1 MLADQ
6 ESRGVGGV
14 YRFSATSLRRAFDL
28 GWSAAEVEDWLER
41 HSTTGLPQALRYL
54 VGDAERR
61 HGSIRVGPAG
71 CYVRIADQTQV
82 AALLAHPAAS
92 RLGLRSVGPE
102 VLVAAVDEQELLL
115 LLRELGH
122 SPAVE
127 NAAGELIATP
137 PSRRAESLVA
147 EPAKAAAPAAEV
159 AEALLTRGRRHR
171 VNGKPVVSAETE
183 STVEQLRSAT
193 RAAAPVRVVYVNADG
208 SRAER
213 ELAPLDLTDG
223 AVRAIDRDSAQ
234 IVTIPLARIASV
246 IPTTP
251 RP

>member
-1 MLADQ
+1 
-6 ESRGVGGV
+6 
-14 YRFSATSLRRAFDL
+14 
-28 GWSAAEVEDWLER
+28 
-41 HSTTGLPQALRYL
+41 
-54 VGDAERR
+54 
-61 HGSIRVGPAG
+61 
-71 CYVRIADQTQV
+71 
-82 AALLAHPAAS
+82 
-92 RLGLRSVGPE
+92 
-102 VLVAAVDEQELLL
+102 
-115 LLRELGH
+115 
-122 SPAVE
+122 
-127 NAAGELIATP
+127 
-137 PSRRAESLVA
+137 VA

-193 RAAAPVRVVYVNADG
+193 RAAAPIRVVYVNADG

-213 ELAPLDLTDG
+213 ELALLDLTDG